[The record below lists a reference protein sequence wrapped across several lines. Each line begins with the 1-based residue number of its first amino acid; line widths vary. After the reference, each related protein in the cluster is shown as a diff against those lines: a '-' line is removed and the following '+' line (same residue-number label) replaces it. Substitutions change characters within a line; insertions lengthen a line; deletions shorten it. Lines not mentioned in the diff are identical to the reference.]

1 MFEEKILEFHAMV
14 VSPQGG
20 TQWFSFPGIHC
31 FGKYSPTPNLGSPVF
46 LIKYGGSDGVWL
58 LRPGYKRHCSFRLG
72 FFRITGSLG
81 SQLPWSG
88 QCYGE
93 DHIGRNWSSPPP
105 PPQPRSYQG
114 QMANHRSVLP
124 WKRVL
129 QSQSSL
135 QMTVA
140 LAEAS
145 FLG

>member
-1 MFEEKILEFHAMV
+1 MFEEKILEFHGMV

-31 FGKYSPTPNLGSPVF
+31 FGKYSPTPHHGSPVF

-58 LRPGYKRHCSFRLG
+58 LRPDCNRHCSFHLG
-72 FFRITGSLG
+72 LSRITGSWG
-81 SQLPWSG
+81 SQLLWSG

-93 DHIGRNWSSPPP
+93 DRIARNWSSPV
-105 PPQPRSYQG
+105 PQPRSHQD
-114 QMANHRSVLP
+114 QIASHQSVLS

-129 QSQSSL
+129 QFQSRL

-140 LAEAS
+140 LADTS